1 VNLRGKPIFKR
12 WWFWVGIVLIII
24 IIAAVSG
31 GNDKGPG
38 TVNDGDK
45 IENNE
50 KSAEKKPVIEFS
62 NVVVK
67 NSYGTTMV
75 AGEAVN
81 NDDKAHSFTI
91 KVSFYDEGGKL
102 LGTAIGAMN
111 DLNGGESKIFT
122 AMGSDD
128 YTNAAQYKV
137 QVDTII
143 SSETNKK
150 NPIEF
155 SNIITKSDFGTTT
168 VEGEAKNNGDAK
180 HSFTVVVG
188 FYDKDKKLLG
198 TAAGAVNDL
207 APGESKTFTAM
218 AAEDYSNADSYKVQV
233 DTLIE

>member
-1 VNLRGKPIFKR
+1 MRGKPIYKR
-12 WWFWVGIVLIII
+12 WWFWAGIVLIII
-24 IIAAVSG
+24 IIGAVSG
-31 GNDKGPG
+31 GNDKDPK
-38 TVNDGDK
+38 TAEDGDK
-45 IENNE
+45 TGNKKE
-50 KSAEKKPVIEFS
+50 SAEKKPVIEFS

-67 NSYGTTMV
+67 SSYGTTVV

-81 NDDKAHSFTI
+81 NDDQAHSFTI
-91 KVSFYDEGGKL
+91 KVSFYDEAGKL

-122 AMGSDD
+122 AMGSED

-137 QVDTII
+137 QVDTMI
-143 SSETNKK
+143 SSDANKE

-155 SNIITKSDFGTTT
+155 TNIITKSDFGTTT
-168 VEGEAKNNGDAK
+168 VEGEAKNNGDSQ

-207 APGESKTFTAM
+207 APGETKTFTAM
-218 AAEDYSNADSYKVQV
+218 AAEDYSEADSFKIQV

>member
-1 VNLRGKPIFKR
+1 MKGKPIFKR

-24 IIAAVSG
+24 IIAAVTG
-31 GNDKGPG
+31 GNDQGPG
-38 TVNDGDK
+38 TADNGDNK
-45 IENNE
+45 KTDE
-50 KSAEKKPVIEFS
+50 KSAEQKPVIEFS
-62 NVVVK
+62 NIVVRS
-67 NSYGTTMV
+67 SYGTTMV

-91 KVSFYDEGGKL
+91 KVSFYDETGKL
-102 LGTAIGAMN
+102 LGTALGAMN

-122 AMGSDD
+122 AMGSED
-128 YTNAAQYKV
+128 YTKAAQYKV
-137 QVDTII
+137 QVDTMI
-143 SSETNKK
+143 SSNANKT

-168 VEGEAKNNGDAK
+168 VEGEAKNNDDKK

-198 TAAGAVNDL
+198 TAAGAINDL
-207 APGESKTFTAM
+207 APGETKTFTAM

>member
-1 VNLRGKPIFKR
+1 MRGNPIYKR

-38 TVNDGDK
+38 TVDEGDK
-45 IENNE
+45 IE
-50 KSAEKKPVIEFS
+50 KSDEKKPVIEFS

-67 NSYGTTMV
+67 SSYGTTMV

-91 KVSFYDEGGKL
+91 KVSFYDKGGKL
-102 LGTAIGAMN
+102 LGTAVGAMN

-128 YTNAAQYKV
+128 FTSAAEYKV

-143 SSETNKK
+143 SSDTNKE

-155 SNIITKSDFGTTT
+155 SNIITRSDFGTTT
-168 VEGEAKNNGDAK
+168 VEGEAKNNGDTK

-207 APGESKTFTAM
+207 APGETKTFTAM
-218 AAEDYSNADSYKVQV
+218 AAEDYSKADSYKVQV